1 MKKIVLGF
9 SLLISLSFS
18 AQELEVLKAK
28 KEVLNLNV
36 DLIEKKIDLLK
47 EQQNNEK
54 LKLKASELDK
64 ISSESAANK
73 SAEANTEE
81 QTKEAKKLAK
91 QLKQS
96 ESANK
101 SLNRSNDRIID
112 LEGDIKKIELK
123 LERLKYEV
131 EVKEK

>member
-1 MKKIVLGF
+1 MKKIVLAF

-64 ISSESAANK
+64 ISSESASNK
-73 SAEANTEE
+73 TAEANTEE

-101 SLNRSNDRIID
+101 NLTRSNDRIID